1 MKNGKIK
8 MDKYRTYSIKTRK
21 CFSGSCMTESGA
33 ANSQS
38 FTGTIWPRGF
48 KKEKIW
54 RIFNMEKVWRIF
66 WCYSIQQ
73 SENI

>member
-8 MDKYRTYSIKTRK
+8 MDKYRTYSLKTRK

-38 FTGTIWPRGF
+38 FTGTI
-48 KKEKIW
+48 
-54 RIFNMEKVWRIF
+54 
-66 WCYSIQQ
+66 
-73 SENI
+73 